1 MDSNDGPINVSESN
15 EDGVGGGC
23 RWSMESSCRVGEA
36 TINVV
41 LAQVWGNMRM
51 YDKSF
56 VLQDVGF
63 LLDHNSLL
71 D

>member
-1 MDSNDGPINVSESN
+1 MGLVVVV
-15 EDGVGGGC
+15 VG
-23 RWSMESSCRVGEA
+23 RWKVVVIGVGEA